1 MSPLRIPEHVRDLPV
16 AAVLDDVAAAV
27 RQHGRVVVE
36 APAGAGKTTL
46 VPLALAAALESE
58 GRDGRVVVLEPRRVA
73 ARAAARRM
81 AALVGDRLGG
91 VVGVTTRD
99 DRRTSAA
106 TRVEVVTEG
115 VLVRRLQRDPS
126 LAGVACVVLDEFHER
141 SLEADLG
148 LAFSADVAAL
158 RDDLALVV
166 MSATLDGARVRD
178 LLDAPAVRSDG
189 RLHPVE
195 VVHVGP
201 SVPPGGRRSEV
212 APPVADAVLEALAAG
227 PEGDVLVFLPGARE
241 IRWVGE
247 ALEGRTPPDVVVTPL
262 HGSLPPDAQDAAIAP
277 AATGTRKVVLSTDVA
292 ESSLTIE
299 GVTCVVDAGLAR
311 EPRFD
316 PTSGMSRLVT
326 VRVSRDRADQRAG
339 RAGRVRPGRCVRLW
353 PEREHAGLAAHRTP
367 ALAQEDLA
375 GFALEVADWGADVDD
390 LLLLDRPPAAA
401 WAQATA
407 LLADLDAL
415 DGDGRITDHGRRL
428 ADLPTH
434 PRLAHMVL
442 AAGERAGL
450 ACDLAALLADRDVV
464 TTDRDVSV
472 ADLATRVRLL
482 RGDVAGAGPGTQV
495 SRGALRRARD
505 EARRLRRAA
514 AALTGQDL
522 GDRPGDLDAVGRV
535 LVLAYPDRVAR
546 RRGDGRGRFVL
557 AGGRGAVLPEAD
569 VLAGEDLLVVASVD
583 AGERDARVHLAA
595 GVDEADLRDVLGH
608 HLVREQH
615 VAWDDA
621 AGDVAAVRR
630 ERLGALVLAEGHL
643 DDPDPDAVAAAL
655 VTGIR
660 RRGLHLLPWDRD
672 TRDLVARAG
681 FLHHHLADQ
690 GWPAMDDDALL
701 AELERWLV
709 PFLAGVRRVGHLGR
723 VPLRDALAGRIGWER
738 VRRLDELAP
747 THLEVPS
754 GSRVRLTWDPVE
766 GPVLPVKLQELFGAT
781 QTPTVADGRVPVT
794 VHLLSPARRPVQVT
808 TDLAGFWERGYPEVR
823 AELRGRYPKHPW
835 PEDPSTAV
843 PTARTTRRA

>member
-1 MSPLRIPEHVRDLPV
+1 MAPVRVPDAARDLPV
-16 AAVLDDVAAAV
+16 AAVLDDVVAAV
-27 RQHGRVVVE
+27 QRRGRVVVE

-46 VPLALAAALESE
+46 VPLALAEALAAE

-81 AALVGDRLGG
+81 ASLVGDRLGG
-91 VVGVTTRD
+91 FVGVTTRD

-115 VLVRRLQRDPS
+115 VLVRRMQRDPA
-126 LAGVACVVLDEFHER
+126 LTGVACVVLDEFHER
-141 SLEADLG
+141 SLEADLA

-166 MSATLDGARVRD
+166 MSATLDGDRVRA

-201 SVPPGGRRSEV
+201 SLPPGGRRSEV
-212 APPVADAVLEALAAG
+212 APPVAEAVLEALAG
-227 PEGDVLVFLPGARE
+227 DSDGDVLVFLPGARE
-241 IRWVGE
+241 IRWVAD
-247 ALEGRTPPDVVVTPL
+247 ALEGRTPAGVVVTPL
-262 HGSLPPDAQDAAIAP
+262 YGALPADAQDAAIAP
-277 AATGTRKVVLSTDVA
+277 AAAGTRKVVLATDIA

-299 GVTCVVDAGLAR
+299 GVTTVVDAGMAR

-316 PTSGMSRLVT
+316 SISGMSRLVT

-353 PEREHAGLAAHRTP
+353 SEREHAGLAAHRTP
-367 ALAQEDLA
+367 ALQQEDLA
-375 GFALEVADWGADVDD
+375 GFALEVAAWGADVDD
-390 LLLLDRPPAAA
+390 LVLLDRPPAAA
-401 WAQATA
+401 WAQAVA
-407 LLADLDAL
+407 LLEALEAVDA
-415 DGDGRITDHGRRL
+415 DGRVTDRGRRL

-450 ACDLAALLADRDVV
+450 ACDVAALLADRDVV
-464 TTDRDVSV
+464 STDRGTSA
-472 ADLATRVRLL
+472 ADLGLRVRLL
-482 RGDVAGAGPGTQV
+482 RGATRHAGPGARV
-495 SRGALRRARD
+495 SAGALRRARD
-505 EARRLRRAA
+505 ESARLRRAT
-514 AALTGQDL
+514 AALTGADV
-522 GDRPGDLDAVGRV
+522 GDRPGDVDAVGRM
-535 LVLAYPDRVAR
+535 LALAYPDRVAR
-546 RRGDGRGRFVL
+546 RRGSGRGRFVL
-557 AGGRGAVLPEAD
+557 AGGRGAVLDAAD

-583 AGERDARVHLAA
+583 AGDRDARIHLAA
-595 GVDEADLRDVLGH
+595 GIDEADLRDVLGH
-608 HLVREQH
+608 RLVREEH

-621 AGDVAAVRR
+621 AGDVSAVRR
-630 ERLGALVLAEGHL
+630 ERIGALVLAEGHL
-643 DDPDPDAVAAAL
+643 DDPDPDAVATAL
-655 VTGIR
+655 VAGIR

-672 TRDLVARAG
+672 MRDLVARAG
-681 FLHHHLADQ
+681 FLHHHLADD

-701 AELERWLV
+701 ADLEDWLV
-709 PFLAGVRRVGHLGR
+709 PFLTGVRRVGQLQR
-723 VPLRDALAGRIGWER
+723 VPLRDALAGRIGWRR

-747 THLEVPS
+747 THVEVPS

-781 QTPTVADGRVPVT
+781 DTPRIADGRVPVT
-794 VHLLSPARRPVQVT
+794 LHLLSPARRPVQVT

-835 PEDPSTAV
+835 PEDPLTAQA
-843 PTARTTRRA
+843 TARTKRRR